1 MVWTQAVHQMSL
13 WKNGRE
19 IAEVRQDVLTTI
31 RWLGVLPEAFRQ
43 MLGDCGG
50 RLDVFRLREESGS
63 PDLVTFFQWF
73 IRECFGIKIGRLQRF
88 WGGFILL
95 VIGILY
101 EGREWSSST
110 GIYLPNIFLLLI
122 LFFLPLSLATSAAA
136 WEASGHF
143 DSSSTEVYLRI
154 MLVEPGKAEDH
165 TLLPKAGNRQQNVFG
180 MSMVHHENVNNFVY
194 ASSLIGCSVYIVDWN
209 RCREL
214 ADWESSCGNEISV
227 DKVSSCASV
236 HHSFRRG
243 FLYGVH
249 RL

>member
-1 MVWTQAVHQMSL
+1 MVWTQAVHKMSL

-50 RLDVFRLREESGS
+50 RSDVFRLREESGS

-73 IRECFGIKIGRLQRF
+73 IGECFGIKIGRLQRF

-165 TLLPKAGNRQQNVFG
+165 TLLPKAGNRQQNAFG
-180 MSMVHHENVNNFVY
+180 MSMVHHEDINNFVY
-194 ASSLIGCSVYIVDWN
+194 ASSLVGCPVYIVDWN
-209 RCREL
+209 RRREL
-214 ADWESSCGNEISV
+214 AGWESSCGNKISV
-227 DKVSSCASV
+227 DKISSCASV
-236 HHSFRRG
+236 HHSFCRG
-243 FLYGVH
+243 FLHGVSC
-249 RL
+249 L

>member
-1 MVWTQAVHQMSL
+1 M
-13 WKNGRE
+13 
-19 IAEVRQDVLTTI
+19 LTTI
-31 RWLGVLPEAFRQ
+31 CWLGVLPEAFRQ
-43 MLGDCGG
+43 TLGDCGG
-50 RLDVFRLREESGS
+50 RLDVFRLWEESSS
-63 PDLVTFFQWF
+63 PDSVIFFQWF
-73 IRECFGIKIGRLQRF
+73 IGECFGIKIGRLRQF

-95 VIGILY
+95 VISILY

-110 GIYLPNIFLLLI
+110 GIYPPNIFLLLI

-136 WEASGHF
+136 REASGHF

-194 ASSLIGCSVYIVDWN
+194 ASSLIGCSIYIVDWN

-214 ADWESSCGNEISV
+214 AGWESSCGNEISV
-227 DKVSSCASV
+227 DKVSGCASV
-236 HHSFRRG
+236 HHSFHRG
-243 FLYGVH
+243 FLHGV
-249 RL
+249 RCL

>member
-1 MVWTQAVHQMSL
+1 M
-13 WKNGRE
+13 
-19 IAEVRQDVLTTI
+19 EVRRDVLTTI

-50 RLDVFRLREESGS
+50 CSDVFCLQEESGS
-63 PDLVTFFQWF
+63 PDSVTFFQRF
-73 IRECFGIKIGRLQRF
+73 IGECFGIKIRRLRQF

-95 VIGILY
+95 VISILY
-101 EGREWSSST
+101 EGGEWSSST
-110 GIYLPNIFLLLI
+110 EVYPLNIFLLLI

-136 WEASGHF
+136 REASGHF

-154 MLVEPGKAEDH
+154 MLVRPGKAEDH
-165 TLLPKAGNRQQNVFG
+165 TLLPKAGNCQQNVFG

-214 ADWESSCGNEISV
+214 AGWESSCGNEISV

-243 FLYGVH
+243 FLYGVCC
-249 RL
+249 L